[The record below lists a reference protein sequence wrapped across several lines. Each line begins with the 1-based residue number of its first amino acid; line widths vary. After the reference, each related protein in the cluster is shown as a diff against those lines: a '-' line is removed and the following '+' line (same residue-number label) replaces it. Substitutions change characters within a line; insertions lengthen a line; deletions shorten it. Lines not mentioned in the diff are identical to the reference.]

1 VKAASAKQR
10 AELGSA
16 VVLTPVRRSTRHSVL
31 PSASGAEAEVSG
43 ALAHQLESTNWAYS
57 PNPALVQAA
66 ATPPGM
72 NAVIAGMNQLGMD
85 TPGRGG
91 RITARA
97 E

>member
-31 PSASGAEAEVSG
+31 PSASGTEAEVSG

-66 ATPPGM
+66 TPPGM

-91 RITARA
+91 RNTARA